1 MAKFHNKGCF
11 VMTEDRV
18 IDEYERLFV
27 FNRAADLRAARC
39 RFVQDVCNDAQR
51 AWLAAKKKVDVSLYA
66 APVSQVAEPVL
77 S

>member
-51 AWLAAKKKVDVSLYA
+51 AWSVSYTHLTLPTIYS
-66 APVSQVAEPVL
+66 V
-77 S
+77 